1 MKSMIVLSLIIA
13 FMFIGYLVNGWLQ
26 QVIHPRQSFGSLSLY
41 FLVMLV
47 FIFILSFLMVL
58 VIGRLYPN
66 ELMK

>member
-26 QVIHPRQSFGSLSLY
+26 VIHPRQSFGRLSLY